1 MLRGRLITIEGLEG
15 AGKSTSIDT
24 IATQLNDH
32 GVPFITTREPGGTDL
47 GENVRKI
54 LLAHADIPMH
64 AMTELLLMFAA
75 RVEHVDKVITP
86 ALEAGR
92 WVICDR
98 FTDSSYAYQGGGRG
112 LALEDIATLESIL
125 LPDIKPDYTLMLDVP
140 VEVGLA
146 RAGRHSSLD
155 RFEQEEVAFF
165 ERARQVFL
173 KRSEAHDRFYVIDA
187 ARAVASVQ
195 EDIAQWIVSV
205 IRETST

>member
-75 RVEHVDKVITP
+75 RVEHVDKIITP
-86 ALEAGR
+86 AIEAGR

-112 LALEDIATLESIL
+112 LALEDITTLESIL
-125 LPDIKPDYTLMLDVP
+125 IPDIKPDYTLMLDVP
-140 VEVGLA
+140 VEEGLA

-187 ARAVASVQ
+187 AREVASVQ

>member
-75 RVEHVDKVITP
+75 RVEHVDKIITP
-86 ALEAGR
+86 AIEAGR

-140 VEVGLA
+140 VEEGLA
-146 RAGRHSSLD
+146 RAARHSSLD

-195 EDIAQWIVSV
+195 ENIAQWIVSV
-205 IRETST
+205 IREPST

>member
-1 MLRGRLITIEGLEG
+1 
-15 AGKSTSIDT
+15 
-24 IATQLNDH
+24 
-32 GVPFITTREPGGTDL
+32 
-47 GENVRKI
+47 
-54 LLAHADIPMH
+54 
-64 AMTELLLMFAA
+64 MFAA